1 MILPREYTWTIC
13 IICANAKYIGRIQA
27 PNQKIAIERAIKAF
41 EITDVE
47 QQKKRLMAQ
56 RGD

>member
-13 IICANAKYIGRIQA
+13 IIRADAKGIGRIQA
-27 PNQKIAIERAIKAF
+27 PNQKIAIELAIKAF

-47 QQKKRLMAQ
+47 QQKRLMVQ
-56 RGD
+56 REE